1 MRGCLGRLLLLGLL
15 LVGAIV
21 VWQNR
26 DRLQRAWDQARGHEA
41 EASPELAAQ
50 ADNKLASL
58 GENGGARRVALSGTE
73 LQSLIEYRWGGL
85 LPQDVSAP
93 RIRLGEGRVTLEGN
107 VATARFGRIA
117 ELREIIAI
125 LPDTTALRAVGTLV
139 PLDDGQAALE
149 VHEVAVASVP
159 IPARLIPTVLSRF
172 PGAGDPGVPSNA
184 VVFPLPPGISAVFV
198 SGDSMVFVAN
208 RAESG

>member
-15 LVGAIV
+15 LVGVIV
-21 VWQNR
+21 AWQNR
-26 DRLQRAWDQARGHEA
+26 DRLQRAWDQARGHEV

-58 GENGGARRVALSGTE
+58 GENGGARRVALSATE

-85 LPQDVSAP
+85 LPQDVGAP
-93 RIRLGEGRVTLEGN
+93 RIRLGDGRVTLEAN